1 MHMSRDSFILEVIEL
16 RGEWVMSHINVW
28 NESCYISM
36 FDMSHVT
43 YQCVT
48 WVMSNIYVSHVTYQC
63 VTWVMSNINIW
74 HESCHISMSDM
85 IELELKVHKSCH
97 ISMCDITSRWSS
109 SSYLFI
115 RHVTHHPE
123 QEVYTSCHVSMCDMT
138 HLHMWHVTH
147 QWVLHIWLSHATLD
161 WVMSHIELSHGTHMD
176 ESFHTHERDWGRS
189 RARGEDIVSPGT
201 ESCHIWLSYNE
212 RVKSHKWIKP
222 EEIES
227 KRGRDLIAVAHNH
240 QIIICCVCVHVHVAR
255 IKESCRT

>member
-1 MHMSRDSFILEVIEL
+1 
-16 RGEWVMSHINVW
+16 MSHINVW
-28 NESCYISM
+28 HHLQVIELKLLIYTPCHTSPRARGIY
-36 FDMSHVT
+36 
-43 YQCVT
+43 
-48 WVMSNIYVSHVTYQC
+48 VMSRINVWHDAFAYVTCHAS
-63 VTWVMSNINIW
+63 MSVA
-74 HESCHISMSDM
+74 HMTESCHVD
-85 IELELKVHKSCH
+85 
-97 ISMCDITSRWSS
+97 R
-109 SSYLFI
+109 
-115 RHVTHHPE
+115 
-123 QEVYTSCHVSMCDMT
+123 
-138 HLHMWHVTH
+138 
-147 QWVLHIWLSHATLD
+147 
-161 WVMSHIELSHGTHMD
+161 VMSHIELSHGTHMD